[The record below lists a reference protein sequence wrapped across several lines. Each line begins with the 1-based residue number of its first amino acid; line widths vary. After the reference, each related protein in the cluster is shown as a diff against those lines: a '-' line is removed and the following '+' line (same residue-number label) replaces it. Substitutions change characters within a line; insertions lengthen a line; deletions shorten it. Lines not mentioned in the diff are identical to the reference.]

1 MASDYVETRNAS
13 LDRKDGIAVLAGRSL
28 EPNRGIPLNLDW
40 VRDVRVN
47 TSAVERR
54 TQTQAA
60 RRTVKKEWQAAWLL
74 RAITCMDLTT
84 LSGDDTDER
93 VRRLCAKGRQP
104 IQQELVQ
111 KLGIEQLGIKVAAIC
126 VYHTFVETALAA
138 LEGSGI
144 RVAAVSTGFPAGLS
158 PLTERV
164 EEIRRSVEA
173 GADEIDVVITRAHV
187 FGGRWQALY
196 DEIAAFKQACGS
208 AHMKVIL
215 GTGDLLTLRNVA
227 RASLVAMMAG
237 ADFIKTST
245 GKEPTNATLPVGLVM
260 TRAIREYAQE
270 TGMAVGFKPAGG
282 IRTAKQSLDWLA
294 MIKEELGDSWLRAEM
309 FRFGASGLL
318 ADIERQLE
326 HFATGRYSGV
336 QASDGVGG
344 LAEAPTTEDTEEHG
358 GGQECPPHMENEHCG
373 KIREHGI
380 RAGAGGSKRGGGLA
394 GAAWTVVW
402 TLHWRLVAGSG
413 GGRVFRHH

>member
-1 MASDYVETRNAS
+1 MGDVRFPGGCRTIAAFAGRMEPATELTHTSRTITLSMATDSSLTRNSAHC
-13 LDRKDGIAVLAGRSL
+13 GETPFAILAGRALTRNS
-28 EPNRGIPLNLDW
+28 GIPLDLNW

-54 TQTQAA
+54 AQTQTA
-60 RRTVKKEWQAAWLL
+60 RRGVKKEWQAAWLL

-93 VRRLCAKGRQP
+93 VRRLCAKGRHP
-104 IQQELVQ
+104 IQQELAQ
-111 KLGIEQLGIKVAAIC
+111 KLAIEKLGIKVAAIC
-126 VYHTFVETALAA
+126 VYHSFVETALAA

-144 RVAAVSTGFPAGLS
+144 HVAAVSTGFPAGLS
-158 PLTERV
+158 PLAERV
-164 EEIRRSVEA
+164 AEIRRSVEA
-173 GADEIDVVITRAHV
+173 GAHEIDVVITRAHV

-196 DEIAAFKQACGS
+196 DEIAAFKQACGR

-227 RASLVAMMAG
+227 RASVVAMMAG

-270 TGMAVGFKPAGG
+270 TVMAVGFKPAGG

-318 ADIERQLE
+318 GDIERQLE
-326 HFATGRYSGV
+326 HFATGRYS
-336 QASDGVGG
+336 AEWRHP
-344 LAEAPTTEDTEEHG
+344 LA
-358 GGQECPPHMENEHCG
+358 
-373 KIREHGI
+373 
-380 RAGAGGSKRGGGLA
+380 
-394 GAAWTVVW
+394 
-402 TLHWRLVAGSG
+402 
-413 GGRVFRHH
+413 